1 MGCVDRAA
9 ASQPLSSSLIGSL
22 TCSRSVAGLY
32 PVIKYLL
39 YMKLGMA
46 LVAFVAGRSSIA
58 LIMLF
63 ILFNKVILTVR
74 SFVGWLVGWLVG

>member
-1 MGCVDRAA
+1 
-9 ASQPLSSSLIGSL
+9 
-22 TCSRSVAGLY
+22 
-32 PVIKYLL
+32 
-39 YMKLGMA
+39 MKLGMA